1 MGDRPR
7 DRRSAGPPA
16 RGPAQGPAFLIGLI
30 AIARLGLL
38 AITFYGV
45 VNLVA
50 QVFHSNAISRTVGA
64 PRGVTSLSLILAAAS
79 AALMVALVVNAAFLV
94 DRLFA
99 RRLVPS
105 LIVAVFALAAAS
117 IGLGFQGSQQ
127 LAIVATGFLV
137 LPALGFVF
145 SMLLA
150 RVAGPMPGKRPG
162 AAPASSTSATAQRS
176 ARARQ
181 RQRRG
186 GRKH

>member
-7 DRRSAGPPA
+7 DRRSSGP
-16 RGPAQGPAFLIGLI
+16 PAQGPAQGSAFLIGLV

-50 QVFHSNAISRTVGA
+50 QVFHSAAIGRTVGA
-64 PRGVTSLSLILAAAS
+64 PQGVTSFALILGAAS
-79 AALMVALVVNAAFLV
+79 AALMVALIVNAAFLV
-94 DRLFA
+94 NRLFS

-105 LIVAVFALAAAS
+105 MIVVAFALAAGG
-117 IGLGFQGSQQ
+117 IGLGFAGSQQ
-127 LAIVATGFLV
+127 LAIVATGFLL
-137 LPALGFVF
+137 LPAIGFVF

-150 RVAGPMPGKRPG
+150 RMAGPMPGKRPG
-162 AAPASSTSATAQRS
+162 GAPGPSAPPTSQSSGQ
-176 ARARQ
+176 ARQ

>member
-1 MGDRPR
+1 MGDRPH
-7 DRRSAGPPA
+7 DRRSSGSPV
-16 RGPAQGPAFLIGLI
+16 RGPTQGSAFLAGLV

-45 VNLVA
+45 VNLMA
-50 QVFHSNAISRTVGA
+50 QVFHSAAIGRTVGA
-64 PRGVTSLSLILAAAS
+64 PQGVTSFSLILGAAS
-79 AALMVALVVNAAFLV
+79 AALMVALIVNAAFLV
-94 DRLFA
+94 GRLFP

-105 LIVAVFALAAAS
+105 LIVAVFALAAGS

-127 LAIVATGFLV
+127 LAIVATGFLL
-137 LPALGFVF
+137 LPAIGFVF

-150 RVAGPMPGKRPG
+150 RMAGPMPGKRSG
-162 AAPASSTSATAQRS
+162 AAPASSASPTSQRS
-176 ARARQ
+176 GRAQQ